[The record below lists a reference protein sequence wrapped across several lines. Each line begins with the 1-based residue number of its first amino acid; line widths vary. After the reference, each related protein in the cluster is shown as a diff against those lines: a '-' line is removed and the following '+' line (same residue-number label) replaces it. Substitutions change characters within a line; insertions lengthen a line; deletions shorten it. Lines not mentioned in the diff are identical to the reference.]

1 MLSETQQLAVGKN
14 TVDRANGWLTLPARG
29 ACDPQTSGAGPS
41 ATGTCLALQKVSL
54 QTSLQ
59 HDFVEFMTWILRFHL
74 DQMTNGTNLDILQTG
89 ATRKQGDQ
97 NQISLSSLS
106 LVTK

>member
-1 MLSETQQLAVGKN
+1 MLSEIQQLAVGKN

-54 QTSLQ
+54 QTNVPSARFCRVYDL
-59 HDFVEFMTWILRFHL
+59 DFAFPFRPN
-74 DQMTNGTNLDILQTG
+74 D
-89 ATRKQGDQ
+89 
-97 NQISLSSLS
+97 
-106 LVTK
+106 